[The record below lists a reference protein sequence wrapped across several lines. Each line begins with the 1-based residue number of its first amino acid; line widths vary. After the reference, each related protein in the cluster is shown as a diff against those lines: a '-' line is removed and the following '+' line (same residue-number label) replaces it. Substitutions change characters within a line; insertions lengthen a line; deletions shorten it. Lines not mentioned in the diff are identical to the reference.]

1 MENTEHGEHYTRD
14 GETVCDRNVC
24 TEQEL
29 RGETNGQR
37 LVRFAAAAGMFA
49 TEHEEF

>member
-1 MENTEHGEHYTRD
+1 METTAHGEHYVRD
-14 GETVCDRNVC
+14 GEAVCDRNVC

-29 RGETNGQR
+29 RRANGKR

-49 TEHEEF
+49 VEHEEF